1 MTTPNDDR
9 QAEIDR
15 IRKGRNNLLGLLLAA
30 FVVLV
35 FFISIA
41 KMNG

>member
-1 MTTPNDDR
+1 MDEQKPQTRNFE
-9 QAEIDR
+9 Q
-15 IRKGRNNLLGLLLAA
+15 IRKERNRVLGLALLA

-41 KMNG
+41 KMS

>member
-1 MTTPNDDR
+1 MEHLTEK
-9 QAEIDR
+9 QSAEIAK
-15 IRKGRNNLLGLLLAA
+15 IRKQRNYVVGGLLVA

-41 KMNG
+41 KMS